1 MNARI
6 EGKKLFVEIEM
17 NEEPVTSKTGKTLV
31 VATSHGNKATQAKV
45 NGKNIVVGLNAYI
58 AVKS

>member
-6 EGKKLFVEIEM
+6 EGTKLIVEIEM
-17 NEEPVTSKTGKTLV
+17 NQQPQVSKTGKTLV
-31 VATSHGNKATQAKV
+31 VASSHGNKATQAKV

-58 AVKS
+58 PVK